1 LAQGTAPQPQVI
13 APKGLGP
20 GFWTVTA
27 VLGILSLIDAW
38 FWLYGPLNWILPQ
51 ASAPVSDSADHV
63 DGLFKFMSVFGGA
76 ICIFV
81 TGYVIYFAYAFRRRP
96 GEAAN
101 SIGVQI
107 HDAPRLEFW
116 WTLLPTLLLV
126 VLMGFSI
133 VVWHDV
139 QFPGQATALTMEV
152 VAHQYNFE
160 FRYPGLKSSV
170 FSPDLMHLPV
180 GKEVQVLISSGDV
193 LHSFWVP
200 EFRVKAGAVPGLVQ
214 NLNFTPTRT
223 GTFDI
228 VCTEFCGPLHSKM
241 QGRVVVE
248 PVADFE
254 KWYAQTKSKMDQEA
268 AAAAKAGGGIPLA
281 SGDAAAGKAL
291 FAQKCAACHSLGGY
305 DQKIVGPGLGQ
316 LMTDKSHPNLV
327 NGTPVTPANI
337 AQIIVKGY
345 SGPIGVMPSRQA
357 TGVSDQDIANL
368 VAYLT
373 SLK

>member
-1 LAQGTAPQPQVI
+1 MAQGSPEII

-20 GFWTVTA
+20 GFWPVTA
-27 VLGILSLIDAW
+27 VLGILSVLSAI
-38 FWLYGPLNWILPQ
+38 FWLYGPLDGILPQ

-63 DGLFKFMSVFGGA
+63 DALFKFMSVFGSA
-76 ICIFV
+76 ICIYV
-81 TGYVIYFAYAFRRRP
+81 GGYVVYFAWVFRRRA
-96 GEAAN
+96 GEPAN

-107 HDAPRLEFW
+107 HDAPKLEFW

-126 VLMGFSI
+126 VLVGFSI
-133 VVWHDV
+133 AVWADV
-139 QFPGQATALTMEV
+139 QFPSKGTALTMEV

-160 FRYPGLKSSV
+160 FRYPGLKGSIY
-170 FSPDLMHLPV
+170 SPELMHLPV
-180 GKEVQVLISSGDV
+180 GKEVRILVSSGDV

-200 EFRVKAGAVPGLVQ
+200 EFRLKAGAVPGLVQ
-214 NLNFTPTRT
+214 NLNFTPTKT
-223 GTFDI
+223 GTYDI
-228 VCTEFCGPLHSKM
+228 VCTEFCGTLHSKM

-254 KWYAQTKSKMDQEA
+254 KWYAGAVAKADAEEA
-268 AAAAKAGGGIPLA
+268 AALKAGGGIPLA
-281 SGDAAAGKAL
+281 SGDAMAGKAL
-291 FAQKCAACHSLGGY
+291 FTQKCSACHSLGGY

-345 SGPIGVMPSRQA
+345 NGTAGAMPSRQA
-357 TGVSDQDIANL
+357 TGVSNQDIANL
-368 VAYLT
+368 VAFLT